1 MIYVQ
6 HLLGIGHL
14 QRSVHL
20 ANALASDGFRVELV
34 SGGMPQILQL
44 VPGVRLSQLP
54 PLKSPDS
61 SFSRLVDESG
71 RDITP
76 QRKQQRQQQLLDIFF
91 RAAPQILITETFPF
105 GRRMMRF
112 ELLPLLEA
120 AQLERDCMVI
130 SSIRD
135 ILQPKSREERNR
147 EICELIGQYYDH
159 VLVHAD
165 EKIVRLADSFELA
178 DQIESK
184 VTYSGYISNPAAV
197 SGSVP
202 RIDEV
207 LVSAGGSATGLKLLQ
222 IAIEARPL
230 SRFSGIPRRILV
242 SPQIAESDMQALQS
256 QAENGVIVERNRI
269 DFLQLLN
276 RARLSVSQAGY
287 NTITDILGSD
297 TKAVV
302 VPFAEA
308 GEVEQTRRARL
319 LDQHK
324 RLVMLEEERLTPISL
339 ADAIERACHLTSML
353 PMNLQGAHNSALL
366 LRQWL
371 TLHQQNL

>member
-230 SRFSGIPRRILV
+230 SRFSGIPWRILV